1 LRAEEKEA
9 GENSMGYSTA
19 RTLLSILRLSE
30 AIARLRWSDEVEQTD
45 VDESLRLM
53 KMSKISL
60 ENSRAEKSIMDPVTS
75 IHMIIREWVER
86 RDSSDITY
94 DQALSLT
101 VNKGYKK
108 EVFQTFKT
116 FFILHVLKENAIT
129 RIWTLVC

>member
-1 LRAEEKEA
+1 
-9 GENSMGYSTA
+9 
-19 RTLLSILRLSE
+19 
-30 AIARLRWSDEVEQTD
+30 
-45 VDESLRLM
+45 
-53 KMSKISL
+53 MSKISL

-108 EVFQTFKT
+108 EKMPSQGFGRLF
-116 FFILHVLKENAIT
+116 A
-129 RIWTLVC
+129 RISRLEYLES

>member
-108 EVFQTFKT
+108 EDLDACLLEYRDLNIWNLDDNKNITF
-116 FFILHVLKENAIT
+116 V
-129 RIWTLVC
+129 